1 MITIE
6 DFQKVDIRAGRIIE
20 VEEFPEAKKP
30 AYKLTIDFGSEIGI
44 KNSSAQ
50 ITDRYFPQDLVDR
63 MVMAVVNFPARK
75 IADFESEVLVLG
87 LHNEEKE
94 VVLISPDSYVP
105 LGARLCALLAA
116 PLLVLGNMREF
127 IHAAY
132 FAVPSS

>member
-30 AYKLTIDFGSEIGI
+30 AYKLTIDFGGEIGV
-44 KNSSAQ
+44 KRSSAQ
-50 ITDRYFPQDLVDR
+50 ITDRYFPQDLINR

-75 IADFESEVLVLG
+75 IADFESDVLVLG
-87 LHNEEKE
+87 LYNEEQE

-105 LGARLCALLAA
+105 LGARLCAWLAA
-116 PLLVLGNMREF
+116 PLLVLGNTREF
-127 IHAAY
+127 INAVY
-132 FAVPSS
+132 FAAPTC